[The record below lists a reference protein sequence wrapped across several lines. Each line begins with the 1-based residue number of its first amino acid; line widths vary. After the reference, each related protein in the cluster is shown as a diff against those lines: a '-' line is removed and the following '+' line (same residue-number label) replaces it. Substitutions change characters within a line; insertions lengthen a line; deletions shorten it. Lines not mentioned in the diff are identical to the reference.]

1 MDALSNEMTS
11 AEDKLA
17 ATLYC
22 LQSNE
27 SLYAQNLLGDLNIRK
42 EIFSEV

>member
-1 MDALSNEMTS
+1 MDTLSNEMAS

-27 SLYAQNLLGDLNIRK
+27 SLYAQNILGDFKRRK
-42 EIFSEV
+42 RNFF